1 MKGKAKVFW
10 EGTVYA
16 LRCGNVELAD
26 GITTNSLQ
34 QQLLYFQLHLDLDLE
49 DQMLLLLF
57 PLL

>member
-1 MKGKAKVFW
+1 MKRKAKVFW